1 VVDEDYRGIIN
12 VILINN
18 GSKIFTVKKEWKFA
32 QLKIEKIVYADCE
45 LAASL
50 EDTKRGS
57 KCLGPGGYK

>member
-1 VVDEDYRGIIN
+1 MVDEHYRGIIN

-32 QLKIEKIVYADCE
+32 QLIIKKIVYADSK
-45 LAASL
+45 LTVSL

-57 KCLGPGGYK
+57 KAIDPNGYK